1 MMMVRDKYK
10 GGGNDQRVYE
20 IEKGRPLDIL
30 EIKES
35 CEIIKRIETIQTNI
49 YPFQQKLSF

>member
-10 GGGNDQRVYE
+10 GGNDLRVYE
-20 IEKGRPLDIL
+20 IEKERPLDIL

-35 CEIIKRIETIQTNI
+35 CEIIKRIETIETNI